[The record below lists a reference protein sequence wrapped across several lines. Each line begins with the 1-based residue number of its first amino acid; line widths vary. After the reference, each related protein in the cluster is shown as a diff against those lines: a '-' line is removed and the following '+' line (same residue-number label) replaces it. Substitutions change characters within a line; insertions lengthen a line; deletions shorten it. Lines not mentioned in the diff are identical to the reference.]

1 MNASAPT
8 PTNLVEKPLLC
19 ACIMLLTFAGH
30 CGKHKRSNPLLQVE
44 EMRQRSVTEDPAV
57 RGELPFDWLTGNA
70 PVGSLPPEEDEI
82 AEFVEMFKD
91 TTAPKVV
98 EGELL
103 PGATRVV
110 ELQLAGPSGLSGSA
124 QWIGTDAALKVT
136 IGVNGSTLATGT
148 AFSMGT
154 KRGGADVHAQTP
166 VGGRAIIT
174 VTNTSEKKV
183 KVRILLLATAL

>member
-1 MNASAPT
+1 MNAATPT
-8 PTNLVEKPLLC
+8 PTDRVEKPLLL
-19 ACIMLLTFAGH
+19 ACIALLTFAGH
-30 CGKHKRSNPLLQVE
+30 CDRHKRSNPTVYVE
-44 EMRQRSVTEDPAV
+44 EMRQRSVTDDPAV
-57 RGELPFDWLTGNA
+57 RGELPFDWLSGNA

-82 AEFVEMFKD
+82 DEFVEMFKD

-124 QWIGTDAALKVT
+124 QWIGTADALKVT

-148 AFSMGT
+148 AFDMGA
-154 KRGGADVHAQTP
+154 KRGGANLYAQTP

-174 VTNTSEKKV
+174 VTNTSNKKV
-183 KVRILLLATAL
+183 KVRILLLATDL